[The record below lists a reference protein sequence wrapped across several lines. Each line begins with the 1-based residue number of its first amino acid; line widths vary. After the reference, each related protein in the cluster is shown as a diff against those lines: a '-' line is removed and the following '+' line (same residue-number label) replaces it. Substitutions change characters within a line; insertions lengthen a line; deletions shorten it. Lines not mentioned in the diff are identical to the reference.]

1 MYVALRKFSHFWYTK
16 PSERNGTS
24 DIALTAVTSK
34 EDMYDDKGE
43 GEETRAVLPSSHSW
57 RAPTPIHRLSLPPFV
72 RFILTERASACVRAC
87 VYEGARV
94 LARASCLRAF
104 VWGMCVRV
112 YTREESRF
120 CTRTRLCVCV
130 LARGTGICS
139 PRFFFFLPFD
149 SGGSSRL
156 SSRVCL
162 SPCRKG
168 DAWGSAIGR

>member
-1 MYVALRKFSHFWYTK
+1 MILNRLKEMELMISRSLPSLVKKTCMTTKRKGKRREPF
-16 PSERNGTS
+16 
-24 DIALTAVTSK
+24 
-34 EDMYDDKGE
+34 
-43 GEETRAVLPSSHSW
+43 LPSSHSW
-57 RAPTPIHRLSLPPFV
+57 RAPTPIHRFSLSPFV
-72 RFILTERASACVRAC
+72 RFYPHRTERASACVRAC

-104 VWGMCVRV
+104 VWGMCVRA
-112 YTREESRF
+112 YTREESRS
-120 CTRTRLCVCV
+120 CTRTRLCMCV

-149 SGGSSRL
+149 SGGSCCL

-168 DAWGSAIGR
+168 DA